1 MALPKLE
8 TPTYELSLPSTNESI
23 KFRPFLV
30 KEQKILYMAQ
40 NSKNDSEISN
50 SVSQLV
56 SNCTFNKID
65 PLTAPMFDIEYI
77 FLNLRSK
84 SVGSE
89 VEISILCPDDNKTKV
104 PVKVNLDEISVQMT
118 TGHTNE
124 VMLSDKMKL
133 VLRYPILKDM
143 KELKGDNEVDR
154 VFNILVK
161 CIHEVHDGDKIYNS
175 VDVTE
180 NDLET
185 FVDQMTAG
193 QLNSIMQFFDTMP
206 KLRHVI
212 QVINPNTKKKG
223 EVVVEGLQNFLG

>member
-65 PLTAPMFDIEYI
+65 PLTSPMFDIEYI

-133 VLRYPILKDM
+133 VLRYPLLKDM

-161 CIHEVHDGDKIYNS
+161 CIHEVHDGDKIYNA
-175 VDVTE
+175 VDVTKE
-180 NDLET
+180 EINT
-185 FVDQMTAG
+185 FVEQMTTT
-193 QLNSIMQFFDTMP
+193 QIEKIMEFFDTMP
-206 KLRHVI
+206 KLRHVVKI
-212 QVINPNTKKKG
+212 TNPKTKVKS
-223 EVVVEGLQNFLG
+223 EVVVEGLQSFLG

>member
-65 PLTAPMFDIEYI
+65 PLTSPMFDIEYI

-104 PVKVNLDEISVQMT
+104 PVKVNLDEVSVQMT

-133 VLRYPILKDM
+133 VLRYPLLKDM

-161 CIHEVHDGDKIYNS
+161 CIHEVHDGDKIYNA
-175 VDVTE
+175 VDVTKE
-180 NDLET
+180 EINT
-185 FVDQMTAG
+185 FVEQMTTT
-193 QLNSIMQFFDTMP
+193 QIEKIMEFFDTMP
-206 KLRHVI
+206 KLRHVLKI
-212 QVINPNTKKKG
+212 TNPKTKVKS
-223 EVVVEGLQNFLG
+223 EVVVEGLQSFLG

>member
-40 NSKNDSEISN
+40 NSKNDSEMS
-50 SVSQLV
+50 STVGQLV

-65 PLTAPMFDIEYI
+65 PLTSPMFDIEYI

-104 PVKVNLDEISVQMT
+104 PVKVNLDEVSVQMT

-133 VLRYPILKDM
+133 VLRYPLLKDM

-185 FVDQMTAG
+185 FVDQMTSG

-212 QVINPNTKKKG
+212 QVTNPNTKKKG
-223 EVVVEGLQNFLG
+223 EVVVEGLQSFLG

>member
-8 TPTYELSLPSTNESI
+8 TPTHELVLPSTNKKI

-40 NSKNDSEISN
+40 NAKNEREMSDTIGK
-50 SVSQLV
+50 LV
-56 SNCTFNKID
+56 SNCTFGEID
-65 PLTAPMFDIEYI
+65 PDTAPMFDIEYI
-77 FLNLRSK
+77 FIKLRSK
-84 SVGSE
+84 SVGE
-89 VEISILCPDDNKTKV
+89 NIKISVLCPDDNKTRV
-104 PVKVNLDEISVQMT
+104 PVEIKLDDIQVQMT

-124 VMLSDKMKL
+124 VMLSDDMKI

-143 KELKGDNEVDR
+143 KVPENKSEIDK

-161 CIHEVHDGDKIYNS
+161 CIYEVHHKDKIYNS

-180 NDLET
+180 KDLET
-185 FVDQMTAG
+185 FVEQMTTS
-193 QLNSIMQFFDTMP
+193 QLQSIMDFFDTMP

-212 QVINPNTKKKG
+212 QVTNPNTKKKG